1 MHAPTQKPVR
11 RLLLLSVFIIAAAVL
26 NVLAWWLPSRP
37 VQVFDG
43 AAAGRSEPLQS
54 VSFAPFRRG
63 QGPLVKIF
71 PTPEQVEED
80 LASLQGIARAVRTYT
95 SLEGLDIVPAVA
107 GKYGLE
113 VLHSAWLGRELD
125 VNEKE
130 IEALIEQANRHP
142 DTIKRIIVGNEV
154 LLRKDL
160 TADQLIGYIRRV
172 KAAVKQPVSYA
183 DVWEFWLQNPRL
195 LAEVDFV
202 TVHFLP
208 YWEDLP
214 VGVDHAMDHILWV
227 YDEVRRQLPGKP
239 VLIGEVGWPSEG
251 RSRRDAVPS
260 RIEAA
265 KFIAAFQKLA
275 HDKGLD
281 YNLVEAFDQ
290 PWKVALEGTVGGAW
304 GVLDEFRDP
313 KFPASG
319 RVSNLPYWPLF
330 AGMGLLI
337 ALILMV
343 LHAQQLSAL
352 APLPMLASVLFAQ
365 MIGGVLGAT
374 IEHGLEHNYSLLRF
388 VEFIFMTALQT
399 AFALLLFQELL
410 SRASGREPPTVPL
423 RPLAFSLGEL
433 RRHGAA
439 CLPFRSRP
447 LSKQGADHDALRRLR
462 LGEWLFAGFAL
473 LALYQCIMLAV
484 AGRYR
489 DFPIDYF
496 LLPILGLLVLQLIK
510 VALGVGTGTIFP
522 ALGTVFAAV
531 RGRAP
536 GRLTGETV
544 LGFLL
549 LAVPVVVLVV
559 EKISNREAIYWCLT
573 AATYA
578 LPLLGNLMIAA
589 RDKGIALSAP
599 SR

>member
-37 VQVFDG
+37 VQIFDG

-142 DTIKRIIVGNEV
+142 DTIKRVIVGNEV

-265 KFIAAFQKLA
+265 KFIAAFQKL
-275 HDKGLD
+275 
-281 YNLVEAFDQ
+281 
-290 PWKVALEGTVGGAW
+290 
-304 GVLDEFRDP
+304 
-313 KFPASG
+313 
-319 RVSNLPYWPLF
+319 
-330 AGMGLLI
+330 
-337 ALILMV
+337 
-343 LHAQQLSAL
+343 
-352 APLPMLASVLFAQ
+352 
-365 MIGGVLGAT
+365 
-374 IEHGLEHNYSLLRF
+374 
-388 VEFIFMTALQT
+388 
-399 AFALLLFQELL
+399 
-410 SRASGREPPTVPL
+410 
-423 RPLAFSLGEL
+423 
-433 RRHGAA
+433 
-439 CLPFRSRP
+439 
-447 LSKQGADHDALRRLR
+447 
-462 LGEWLFAGFAL
+462 
-473 LALYQCIMLAV
+473 
-484 AGRYR
+484 
-489 DFPIDYF
+489 
-496 LLPILGLLVLQLIK
+496 
-510 VALGVGTGTIFP
+510 
-522 ALGTVFAAV
+522 
-531 RGRAP
+531 
-536 GRLTGETV
+536 
-544 LGFLL
+544 
-549 LAVPVVVLVV
+549 
-559 EKISNREAIYWCLT
+559 
-573 AATYA
+573 
-578 LPLLGNLMIAA
+578 
-589 RDKGIALSAP
+589 
-599 SR
+599 